1 MHLPGA
7 QLDMPVLT
15 EKDIFDLREFAVIN
29 GVDMVAISLVRTA
42 DHVETVRDLLR
53 LDPRGENIKIIAKI
67 ENYEGLRNYEEILA
81 AADGVMIMR
90 QNLGLELSPEK
101 VFIAQKAMIE
111 KANLAAKPV
120 ILAQQIFDS
129 MVVTNRPT
137 DSEASDVSTC
147 IFDGGDAILLNEET
161 SNGDFP
167 VQSIT
172 FLSKICA
179 EAERCIDYKATYLDL
194 KKQTPNSVTPS
205 EGLASSTV
213 KTSQNLNV
221 DCIIVQTKNGMLPRF
236 VAKYRPSVPI
246 LVCCED
252 PRVIKQLATTRGIVG
267 YKISADPSETLIVQ
281 ALRFAKENN
290 MCKPGR
296 KVLYLHGMMDE
307 LVDEFA
313 MKEIIDVE

>member
-1 MHLPGA
+1 M
-7 QLDMPVLT
+7 
-15 EKDIFDLREFAVIN
+15 
-29 GVDMVAISLVRTA
+29 
-42 DHVETVRDLLR
+42 
-53 LDPRGENIKIIAKI
+53 
-67 ENYEGLRNYEEILA
+67 
-81 AADGVMIMR
+81 
-90 QNLGLELSPEK
+90 
-101 VFIAQKAMIE
+101 
-111 KANLAAKPV
+111 AAKPV
-120 ILAQQIFDS
+120 ILAQHIFDS
-129 MVVTNRPT
+129 MVLNNRPT
-137 DSEASDVSTC
+137 DLEASDVSTC

-161 SNGDFP
+161 SSGDFP

-194 KKQTPNSVTPS
+194 KKLTPNTVTPS
-205 EGLASSTV
+205 EGIAGTTV
-213 KTSQNLNV
+213 KTSQNLSV
-221 DCIIVQTKNGMLPRF
+221 DCIIVHTQNGMLPRY

-267 YKISADPSETLIVQ
+267 FRIPSDASETLISQ

-296 KVLYLHGMMDE
+296 KVLYLHGMMDDH
-307 LVDEFA
+307 VDEFA